1 MVVTEENPTVII
13 GGTFDP
19 VHYGHIKIAC
29 EIKKL
34 MPQADINFMPVGI
47 PSHRKSTVA
56 TAKQRLEML
65 TLALELEKD
74 FHIDPREIT
83 KSTPSYS
90 IESLEE
96 MRLQHPN
103 KPLIWVLGRDVY
115 ENLPS
120 WHRATELARFCHL
133 LVIERP
139 GYSEQNDSFKIVD
152 NLGFSRAED
161 IHELLLQS
169 FGKIKHL
176 SLPMLDISSTQVRKL
191 IALQKSPQL
200 LIADN
205 VRAYIENNKLY
216 Q

>member
-1 MVVTEENPTVII
+1 
-13 GGTFDP
+13 
-19 VHYGHIKIAC
+19 
-29 EIKKL
+29 
-34 MPQADINFMPVGI
+34 
-47 PSHRKSTVA
+47 
-56 TAKQRLEML
+56 
-65 TLALELEKD
+65 
-74 FHIDPREIT
+74 
-83 KSTPSYS
+83 
-90 IESLEE
+90 
-96 MRLQHPN
+96 
-103 KPLIWVLGRDVY
+103 
-115 ENLPS
+115 LPS